1 MFTGII
7 SALGRVQATA
17 AQAGDLSLQIAAEG
31 WIAAD
36 DPGVEG
42 ESIAINGAC
51 MTARRWDG
59 ATFWVDVSRESLDKT
74 SLGQLEVGSAVN
86 LERALKAS
94 DRLGGHL
101 VSGHVD
107 GLATVA
113 SVTPDARSLRIE
125 IEAPEALAP
134 YIAPKGSV
142 CLDGISLTV
151 NAVDGPRFGINI
163 IPHTAEHTNIAQWQP
178 GTRIN
183 LEVDLLARYLARLLE
198 ARGA

>member
-17 AQAGDLSLQIAAEG
+17 AQAGDLSLQIAADG

-59 ATFWVDVSRESLDKT
+59 ASFWVDVSRESLDKT

-86 LERALKAS
+86 LERALRAS

-107 GLATVA
+107 GLATVV
-113 SVTPDARSLRIE
+113 SVSPDARSLRIE

-151 NAVDGPRFGINI
+151 NAVSGRRFGINI